1 MRDLGLL
8 TDLLSYNNVLGLYAL
23 DGRFK
28 AAVGNFK
35 EVVEASVQP
44 DDCTF
49 KSLGIVLVKCG
60 ISKKAVGKLEATT
73 KNNYQ
78 KGIRSTLLIVKQL
91 DVHCEKPKL
100 RKTIL
105 LLWLLLFNTD
115 PAEKPA
121 DAFYKFTDTREHS
134 QAYIY
139 GFIWASQTLIV
150 HIEPN
155 ENVKKEMN
163 GIDAPARMR
172 MADNEKA
179 EAKKILQ
186 IKRAEDD
193 AESNIS
199 GLDGM

>member
-1 MRDLGLL
+1 MPG
-8 TDLLSYNNVLGLYAL
+8 TWMALSAL
-23 DGRFK
+23 VFWL
-28 AAVGNFK
+28 
-35 EVVEASVQP
+35 S
-44 DDCTF
+44 
-49 KSLGIVLVKCG
+49 
-60 ISKKAVGKLEATT
+60 
-73 KNNYQ
+73 
-78 KGIRSTLLIVKQL
+78 GIRSTLLIVKQL
-91 DVHCEKPKL
+91 DVHCGKPKL
-100 RKTIL
+100 RTAIL
-105 LLWLLLFNTD
+105 LLWLLPFNTD
-115 PAEKPA
+115 PAEKAA

-134 QAYIY
+134 QAYTSWKSRY
-139 GFIWASQTLIV
+139 GYEIGQTLIV

-172 MADNEKA
+172 MADNKKA

>member
-1 MRDLGLL
+1 MPG
-8 TDLLSYNNVLGLYAL
+8 TWMALSAL
-23 DGRFK
+23 VFWL
-28 AAVGNFK
+28 
-35 EVVEASVQP
+35 S
-44 DDCTF
+44 
-49 KSLGIVLVKCG
+49 
-60 ISKKAVGKLEATT
+60 
-73 KNNYQ
+73 
-78 KGIRSTLLIVKQL
+78 GIRSTLLIVKQL
-91 DVHCEKPKL
+91 DAHCEKPKL
-100 RKTIL
+100 RTTIL
-105 LLWLLLFNTD
+105 LLWLLPFNTD

-121 DAFYKFTDTREHS
+121 DAFCKFTDTREHS
-134 QAYIY
+134 QAYTSWKSHY
-139 GFIWASQTLIV
+139 GYEIGQTLIV

-163 GIDAPARMR
+163 GINAPARMR

>member
-1 MRDLGLL
+1 MPG
-8 TDLLSYNNVLGLYAL
+8 TWMALSAL
-23 DGRFK
+23 VFWL
-28 AAVGNFK
+28 
-35 EVVEASVQP
+35 S
-44 DDCTF
+44 
-49 KSLGIVLVKCG
+49 
-60 ISKKAVGKLEATT
+60 
-73 KNNYQ
+73 
-78 KGIRSTLLIVKQL
+78 GIRSTLLIVKQL

-100 RKTIL
+100 RTTIL
-105 LLWLLLFNTD
+105 LLWLLPFNTD

-121 DAFYKFTDTREHS
+121 DAFCKFTDPREHS
-134 QAYIY
+134 QTYTSWKSHY
-139 GFIWASQTLIV
+139 GYEIGKTLIV

-163 GIDAPARMR
+163 GINAPARMR

-193 AESNIS
+193 AESKIS